1 MTSRIADIARRLPA
15 VIGLLGFVLVAASMV
30 RAAEPRVVVLPTT
43 GIVDQVMAG
52 YLRDRVADAAASGA
66 SAVVVR
72 LDTPGGS
79 LEATRSIVGTLLD
92 APLPVVVWVA
102 PSGARAAS
110 AGTFITLSAN
120 LAYMAPGTNIG
131 AASPVG
137 GQGEDIGGTLGEK
150 VKNDA
155 IALITSIADARGRDV
170 DAAVET
176 VKSAAAYTAQQAID
190 NGLVDGFAADLPGLL
205 AVIDGRTVKVHGADV
220 TLDTTGATTSESGM
234 NPFESILHLLADP
247 NIAFILFTVGFYG
260 LLFELQNPNFVTGI
274 LGALAIILAFI
285 GFGSLPLN
293 VGGLLLLGLAGIL
306 FILELTVTSHGLLAI
321 GGLVCLALGAAALY
335 TDVGSPTAPD
345 VAVATPIIVAMV
357 GTTGGFMLVIVT
369 VALRS
374 RRMRPSPGTVGTAV
388 AAGAFGEV
396 RNPLLPVGTVYV
408 AGEEWSA
415 RAADERP
422 LQRGTPVRVIRQ
434 EGLTVV
440 VEPADHGGSST

>member
-1 MTSRIADIARRLPA
+1 MSSRLAAIARRLPA

-137 GQGEDIGGTLGEK
+137 GQGEDIEGTLGEK
-150 VKNDA
+150 VMNDA

-176 VKSAAAYTAQQAID
+176 VKSAASYTAQQAID
-190 NGLVDGFAADLPGLL
+190 KGLVDGFAADLPGLL

-220 TLDTTGATTSESGM
+220 TLDTTGATTSEAGM

-357 GTTGGFMLVIVT
+357 ATTGGFMLVIVT

-374 RRMRPSPGTVGTAV
+374 RRMRPSPGTVGAAI

-415 RAADERP
+415 RAADDRP
-422 LQRGTPVRVIRQ
+422 LQRGTPVRIIRQ

>member
-1 MTSRIADIARRLPA
+1 MSSRPTDIARRLPA

-52 YLRDRVADAAASGA
+52 YLRDRIADAAASGA

-72 LDTPGGS
+72 LDTPGGA

-137 GQGEDIGGTLGEK
+137 GQGEDIEGTLGDK

-155 IALITSIADARGRDV
+155 IALMTSIADARGRDV

-176 VKSAAAYTAQQAID
+176 VRSAASYTAQQAID
-190 NGLVDGFAADLPGLL
+190 KGLVDGFAADLPALL
-205 AVIDGRTVKVHGADV
+205 AAIDGRTVTVRGLDV
-220 TLDTTGATTSESGM
+220 TLDTAGAATSESGM
-234 NPFESILHLLADP
+234 SPFEAILHLLAEP
-247 NIAFILFTVGFYG
+247 NIAFILFTIGFYG

-345 VAVATPIIVAMV
+345 VAVAMPIIVAMV
-357 GTTGGFMLVIVT
+357 ATTGGFMLVIVT

-374 RRMRPSPGTVGTAV
+374 RHMRPSPGTVGTAIV
-388 AAGAFGEV
+388 TGAFGEV

-415 RAADERP
+415 RAAGERP

>member
-1 MTSRIADIARRLPA
+1 VSSRLAAIARRLPV

-30 RAAEPRVVVLPTT
+30 RAAEPRVVILPTT

-120 LAYMAPGTNIG
+120 LAYMAQGTNIG

-137 GQGEDIGGTLGEK
+137 GGGEDIEGTLGDK

-176 VKSAAAYTAQQAID
+176 VKNAASYTAQQAID
-190 NGLVDGFAADLPGLL
+190 KGLVDGFAADLPALL
-205 AVIDGRTVKVHGADV
+205 AAIDGRTVRVHGSDV
-220 TLDTTGATTSESGM
+220 TLDTTGASVSESGM
-234 NPFESILHLLADP
+234 SPFESILHLLADP

-335 TDVGSPTAPD
+335 SDVGSPTAPD
-345 VAVATPIIVAMV
+345 VAVAMPIIVAMV
-357 GTTGGFMLVIVT
+357 ATTGGFMLVIVT

-374 RRMRPSPGTVGTAV
+374 RRMRPSPGTVGASF
-388 AAGAFGEV
+388 AAGALGEV

-408 AGEEWSA
+408 GGEEWSA
-415 RAADERP
+415 RAADDRP
-422 LQRGTPVRVIRQ
+422 LQRGTPVRIIRQ